1 MREPA
6 KSIFSP
12 SLSSSSPL
20 PLPSL
25 SLSVPT
31 TSNLLPP
38 PQCSQ
43 QWCHGGD
50 GDGDDICD
58 SDGCNTPIRGWWI
71 CRWQARE
78 WQIHRR
84 SLSRHSDG
92 GSGGGGHIGGGSS
105 RGELG
110 SQAVDPAVVRLAGHI
125 SCYWARAWMLAGDGV
140 QATSSL
146 GGALGSF
153 CYCR

>member
-1 MREPA
+1 MLYMRKKHDT
-6 KSIFSP
+6 KSQSP
-12 SLSSSSPL
+12 RCESQLNLSSPQVSP
-20 PLPSL
+20 PSHLYHSPL

-31 TSNLLPP
+31 PSSLLPP

-50 GDGDDICD
+50 GDGDGICD

-71 CRWQARE
+71 RRWQARE

-125 SCYWARAWMLAGDGV
+125 SCY
-140 QATSSL
+140 
-146 GGALGSF
+146 
-153 CYCR
+153 